1 MQWSASIRITAP
13 PAVVWHV
20 LGEVEAW
27 PQWTESVTEIV
38 RVDPGP
44 LHPGQRI
51 RIRQP
56 RLPATVWTLTDL
68 AQQRYFVWRTG
79 GPGVRTTAHHRIE
92 QDGDGTLVTLR
103 LTQHGPVGW
112 LVGVLTASLT
122 RRYLDMECTG
132 LKRRCEET

>member
-13 PAVVWHV
+13 PAVVWQV

-27 PQWTESVTEIV
+27 PQWTASVTEIV

-44 LHPGQRI
+44 LHTGQRI

-56 RLPATVWTLTDL
+56 RLPTTVWTLTDL
-68 AQQRYFVWRTG
+68 AQQQYFVWRAG
-79 GPGVRTTAHHRIE
+79 GPGAKTTAHHRIE
-92 QDGDGTLVTLR
+92 PDGDGTLVTLR
-103 LTQHGPVGW
+103 LTQQGPVGW

-122 RRYLDMECTG
+122 RRYLELESTG
-132 LKRRCEET
+132 LKRRCEEG